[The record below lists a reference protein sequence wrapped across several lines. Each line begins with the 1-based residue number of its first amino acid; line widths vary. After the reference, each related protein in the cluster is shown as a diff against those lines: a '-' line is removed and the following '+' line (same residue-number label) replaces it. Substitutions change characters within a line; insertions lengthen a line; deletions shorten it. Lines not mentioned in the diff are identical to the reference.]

1 MARAAQWLSGRQGLK
16 RSNAPSTKTD
26 VPGLHH
32 YFTNQYATA
41 IKPVPAAGCKT
52 TESQTL
58 VALFTSK
65 QGFYTSHPVV
75 KLSPLVSHYA
85 ISQKNLHECDTAAE
99 ILRINSFGQPCDE
112 CGTWERSRHDIYE
125 KDEIG
130 AASATAAPH
139 VQKLCFDVADFAI
152 RCNWKS
158 NSLRSCSMTALISR
172 SCRARCCG
180 KDLTFELRTTK

>member
-1 MARAAQWLSGRQGLK
+1 MLPLPRPMSQACITTLPTNMQLQSSRCPLRAVRPLSLRL
-16 RSNAPSTKTD
+16 S
-26 VPGLHH
+26 L
-32 YFTNQYATA
+32 
-41 IKPVPAAGCKT
+41 
-52 TESQTL
+52 
-58 VALFTSK
+58 LFRSK
-65 QGFYTSHPVV
+65 QGFYTSHLVL

-139 VQKLCFDVADFAI
+139 VQKLCFVE
-152 RCNWKS
+152 S
-158 NSLRSCSMTALISR
+158 MLPTSLSDATGKVTVSD
-172 SCRARCCG
+172 RAQ
-180 KDLTFELRTTK
+180 